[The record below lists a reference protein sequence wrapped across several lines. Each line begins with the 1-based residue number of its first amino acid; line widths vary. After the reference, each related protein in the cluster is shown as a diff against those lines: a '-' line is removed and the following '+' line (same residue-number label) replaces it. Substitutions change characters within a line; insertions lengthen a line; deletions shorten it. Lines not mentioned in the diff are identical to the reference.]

1 MLIRKYVKTVH
12 TGLSFRHIKHF
23 GWVVDPWTTNPVF
36 SALYLYTCESVN
48 TVMCTIH
55 LF

>member
-23 GWVVDPWTTNPVF
+23 GWVVF